1 MPSLIIIM
9 VSLISLVWIIRQ
21 RKYPPSQQYGMI
33 DAIVP
38 AFNEEACIIDTVR
51 SLKANPYINKVI
63 VVNDGST
70 DSTASILD
78 LLAIGCR
85 RVKVIHQKNTGKG
98 GALMNG
104 LSQSDAPYV
113 FLTDADT
120 VLPAEGDGLG
130 YMIAEIERG
139 ADAVGGIALSN
150 LDGAGLL
157 PHVRASTKLACI
169 LIIRTFQQICG
180 GHPFLI
186 SGACGLFKREVLLDV
201 QFSDRTKVEDLDM
214 TWSLIAKGYKIRQA
228 SRAFVYSQE
237 CNSLK
242 SEWLRWRRWIVGYAV
257 CMRLHS
263 NLLLTRFGLG
273 TMMPVFLSS
282 FVATGLVIYTIVTVS
297 LLAIVN
303 TDHLTV
309 YTIMWLGLLFAI
321 GLASA
326 FHHRKPILLLLV
338 PASVIYV
345 LMSSSVWLIH
355 GLRGLFTGREP
366 QRDKPTRYA
375 HVVG

>member
-1 MPSLIIIM
+1 MPSIIM
-9 VSLISLVWIIRQ
+9 IFVSVISICWILTQ
-21 RKYPPSQQYGMI
+21 RKYPPSSDFGSV

-38 AFNEEACIIDTVR
+38 AFNEESCIIETVR
-51 SLKANPYINKVI
+51 CLAANPYLNKII

-70 DSTASILD
+70 DRTGAVLD
-78 LLAIGCR
+78 LLAVNVPR
-85 RVKVIHQKNTGKG
+85 LTVVHQKNTGKG

-104 LSQSDAPYV
+104 LRHSDAAHV

-120 VLPAEGDGLG
+120 VVPADDDGIG

-150 LDGAGLL
+150 LSGAGLL
-157 PHVRASTKLACI
+157 PHVRASTKLACVAVVRI
-169 LIIRTFQQICG
+169 FQQLFG

-186 SGACGLFKREVLLDV
+186 SGACGLFKRDVLLDV

-214 TWSLIAKGYKIRQA
+214 TWSMISRGYKVRQA

-263 NLLLTRFGLG
+263 KLLLTRFGLG
-273 TMMPVFLSS
+273 TIIPVFLTS
-282 FVATGLVIYTIVTVS
+282 FLASALVIYTIVSSS
-297 LLAIVN
+297 LL
-303 TDHLTV
+303 HGHHFTV
-309 YTIMWLGLLFAI
+309 YTATWLGLMFLI

-326 FHHRKPILLLLV
+326 IHHRKPALLLLV
-338 PASVIYV
+338 PGSVVYV
-345 LMSSSVWLIH
+345 LMSSAVWLVH
-355 GLRGLFTGREP
+355 GLYGLLTGYEP

-375 HVVG
+375 HVVA

>member
-1 MPSLIIIM
+1 MPSIIMIIIS
-9 VSLISLVWIIRQ
+9 VISLCWLLSQ
-21 RKYPPSQQYGMI
+21 RKYPPSKEFASI

-38 AFNEEACIIDTVR
+38 AYNEESCIIDAVR
-51 SLKANPYINKVI
+51 CLATNPYLNKVV

-70 DSTASILD
+70 DRTATLLD
-78 LLAIGCR
+78 LLAVNFPR
-85 RVKVIHQKNTGKG
+85 LTVVHQQNTGKG

-104 LSQSDAPYV
+104 LRHSDADYV

-120 VLPAEGDGLG
+120 FLPPDDDGLG

-139 ADAVGGIALSN
+139 ADAVGGVALSN
-150 LDGAGLL
+150 LEGAGLL
-157 PHVRASTKLACI
+157 PHVRASTKLACVVVVRI
-169 LIIRTFQQICG
+169 FQQLCG

-186 SGACGLFKREVLLDV
+186 SGACGLFRRDVLLDV
-201 QFSDRTKVEDLDM
+201 RFSDRTKVEDLDM
-214 TWSLIAKGYKIRQA
+214 TWSLISKGYKVRQA

-263 NLLLTRFGLG
+263 KLLLTRFGLG
-273 TMMPVFLSS
+273 TIIPVFLTS
-282 FVATGLVIYTIVTVS
+282 FMATGLVVYTVVSSS
-297 LLAIVN
+297 LL
-303 TDHLTV
+303 HGHHFTV
-309 YTIMWLGLLFAI
+309 YTATWMGLMLAI

-326 FHHRKPILLLLV
+326 IHYRKPALLLLV
-338 PASVIYV
+338 PGSVVYV
-345 LMSSSVWLIH
+345 AMSSAVWLVHGVH
-355 GLRGLFTGREP
+355 GLLTGREP

-375 HVVG
+375 HVVA